1 MPSQPPRQRSRWV
14 ATLDTA
20 FFVLAGVSSV
30 WLAYQTLREGIQPG
44 WPMLLMV
51 VFWVLAAY
59 LVLPRM
65 HRILSRIYV
74 PDYFIGR
81 TRTADGLLGDPV
93 NLALR
98 GNPDQVHQA
107 MDAAGW
113 TQADP
118 VTFYTGWRIVR
129 DTVRRRSYP
138 TAPVSPLILFGRRQD
153 FAYQQEVAGSPSK
166 RHHVRF
172 WRCPDG
178 WLLPGGFSVDW
189 LAAGT
194 FDRSVGLSLFTLQ
207 VTHKIES
214 DIDTERDHVVA
225 TVRDAVP
232 QAQVQVLRD
241 FFTGYHARNGGGDRI
256 ETDGD
261 LPVVDLR
268 TMPVLPAVP
277 PPPTSRRRLVPM
289 SVVFGAA
296 VTGVRAL
303 GYTALGILALTV
315 GATLAEAG
323 DLAPDDAALDGLN
336 VLLGVVLLLG
346 GLFDLLLA
354 TATLRRRNWAR
365 LLLCLDS
372 VVSVAGVILPR
383 LWTDSSGLLHGGLL
397 PVAISVLVLLGL
409 SSDSAREYTTGKRGT
424 VIG

>member
-1 MPSQPPRQRSRWV
+1 M
-14 ATLDTA
+14 
-20 FFVLAGVSSV
+20 
-30 WLAYQTLREGIQPG
+30 
-44 WPMLLMV
+44 
-51 VFWVLAAY
+51 
-59 LVLPRM
+59 
-65 HRILSRIYV
+65 
-74 PDYFIGR
+74 
-81 TRTADGLLGDPV
+81 
-93 NLALR
+93 
-98 GNPDQVHQA
+98 
-107 MDAAGW
+107 
-113 TQADP
+113 
-118 VTFYTGWRIVR
+118 
-129 DTVRRRSYP
+129 
-138 TAPVSPLILFGRRQD
+138 SPLILFGRRQD

-277 PPPTSRRRLVPM
+277 PPPRPGGGWCPCRWCSGPPSPVCARSATSR
-289 SVVFGAA
+289 SAF
-296 VTGVRAL
+296 
-303 GYTALGILALTV
+303 
-315 GATLAEAG
+315 
-323 DLAPDDAALDGLN
+323 
-336 VLLGVVLLLG
+336 
-346 GLFDLLLA
+346 
-354 TATLRRRNWAR
+354 LR
-365 LLLCLDS
+365 
-372 VVSVAGVILPR
+372 
-383 LWTDSSGLLHGGLL
+383 
-397 PVAISVLVLLGL
+397 
-409 SSDSAREYTTGKRGT
+409 
-424 VIG
+424 